1 MIKHKVKKFVKII
14 SFAFT
19 IWILCIAY
27 AVTSL
32 GD

>member
-1 MIKHKVKKFVKII
+1 MSKHKAAKFVKFI
-14 SFAFT
+14 SFTIT

-27 AVTSL
+27 AVMSL

>member
-1 MIKHKVKKFVKII
+1 MIKQKATTILRFA
-14 SFAFT
+14 SFAIT